1 MSPTSQV
8 TKHSLFNLIGQIIPA
23 FVGIV
28 AIPLLI
34 QNIGM
39 ERFGLLTIIWAII
52 GYFSLF
58 DFGLSR
64 VITYRVSEMHRV
76 QDLSDLPS
84 FFWSSLRLIFIFTL
98 VGSALLAISSKFG
111 FAFSGKISGD
121 LLPEAL
127 DCLLVMALA
136 LPSITLTA
144 GFKGLLEA
152 EHRFFDLNVLQV
164 IQGTLNFLIPL
175 WISYY
180 RPSLSWIVVALGL
193 LRYLFLIL
201 HGWIAIKQQ
210 PKLRNV
216 SLLPL
221 KQSVPI
227 IRAGGWYSV
236 SNIVGPFMFYF
247 DRFFLASLFPPG
259 QIAFYTTPLELVNR
273 LLVIPSA
280 LSRTLF
286 PTFTRRKIDA
296 DYDKIYRKSIGSI
309 ALVMVP
315 IAAGISLLAKPGLS
329 IWLGPEFAEN
339 SFLILIFLTL
349 GVSVNSVAWIP
360 FTLIQ
365 SLGRPD
371 VTAKLHFI
379 ELPLYIGMLTTL
391 ALRFG
396 LLGAAIA
403 WALRN
408 LVDMIALFYL
418 AKIIRRK
425 I

>member
-1 MSPTSQV
+1 MILVFLTRKVFLPYVTHFTSDETQ
-8 TKHSLFNLIGQIIPA
+8 SLQPDWPNNSGA

-180 RPSLSWIVVALGL
+180 RPSLSWIVVALAL

-247 DRFFLASLFPPG
+247 DRF
-259 QIAFYTTPLELVNR
+259 
-273 LLVIPSA
+273 
-280 LSRTLF
+280 SREPFSSRANSVL
-286 PTFTRRKIDA
+286 
-296 DYDKIYRKSIGSI
+296 YHSIG
-309 ALVMVP
+309 
-315 IAAGISLLAKPGLS
+315 AGKP
-329 IWLGPEFAEN
+329 
-339 SFLILIFLTL
+339 TL
-349 GVSVNSVAWIP
+349 GHTFSPFEDLVSY
-360 FTLIQ
+360 
-365 SLGRPD
+365 
-371 VTAKLHFI
+371 LHSKK
-379 ELPLYIGMLTTL
+379 
-391 ALRFG
+391 
-396 LLGAAIA
+396 
-403 WALRN
+403 N
-408 LVDMIALFYL
+408 
-418 AKIIRRK
+418 RR
-425 I
+425 

>member
-1 MSPTSQV
+1 M
-8 TKHSLFNLIGQIIPA
+8 
-23 FVGIV
+23 
-28 AIPLLI
+28 
-34 QNIGM
+34 
-39 ERFGLLTIIWAII
+39 
-52 GYFSLF
+52 
-58 DFGLSR
+58 
-64 VITYRVSEMHRV
+64 
-76 QDLSDLPS
+76 
-84 FFWSSLRLIFIFTL
+84 
-98 VGSALLAISSKFG
+98 
-111 FAFSGKISGD
+111 
-121 LLPEAL
+121 
-127 DCLLVMALA
+127 
-136 LPSITLTA
+136 
-144 GFKGLLEA
+144 
-152 EHRFFDLNVLQV
+152 
-164 IQGTLNFLIPL
+164 
-175 WISYY
+175 
-180 RPSLSWIVVALGL
+180 
-193 LRYLFLIL
+193 
-201 HGWIAIKQQ
+201 
-210 PKLRNV
+210 
-216 SLLPL
+216 
-221 KQSVPI
+221 
-227 IRAGGWYSV
+227 
-236 SNIVGPFMFYF
+236 
-247 DRFFLASLFPPG
+247 
-259 QIAFYTTPLELVNR
+259 ELVNR

-315 IAAGISLLAKPGLS
+315 IAAVISLLAKPGLS